1 MKNIV
6 IIGAGDLGKEL
17 VWLIEDI
24 NKIQPTYVILGFL
37 DDDVMKDRNEFA
49 GYRVLGGN
57 RRLERL
63 LEKTPLSAV
72 VAVQDGSA
80 RKKIV
85 EEHPDFDN
93 WESVIHPSAV
103 IASSSQIGKGS
114 VVFPNSTVSVDTK
127 IGDFGLLYIHSTIC
141 NDCEIGDYVSVMTGA
156 TISEHVQAGNEC
168 YFSAG
173 SCVAPHKRI
182 EDRTVVE
189 IEAIVGKDHGKSV
202 YRIIRQ

>member
-17 VWLIEDI
+17 VWLVEDI
-24 NKIQPTYVILGFL
+24 NKIKPTYVILGFL
-37 DDDVMKDRNEFA
+37 DDDVMKDRNAFA

-63 LEKTPLSAV
+63 IEKTPLSAV
-72 VAVQDGSA
+72 VAIQDGST

-85 EEHPDFDN
+85 EEHPNFNN
-93 WESVIHPSAV
+93 WESIIHPSAV
-103 IASSSQIGKGS
+103 IASSSKLGKGS
-114 VVFPNSTVSVDTK
+114 IVFPNTTVSVDTK
-127 IGDFGLLYIHSTIC
+127 IGDFGLLYINSTIC

-168 YFSAG
+168 YFSSG

-182 EDRTVVE
+182 GDQ
-189 IEAIVGKDHGKSV
+189 AIVGIEATVGKNYGNNV
-202 YRIIRQ
+202 KIK